1 MSIPKHYELYKEVLQ
16 VLENGDTVSNKELP
30 NAVAKRIGISDAN
43 RAVKYSSGNGY
54 VFNDRVI
61 WARTY
66 LKAAGL
72 LEIPSR
78 GFSKIT
84 EEGKKVLAENLITL
98 DNAYLSKYES
108 FRQFYKGR
116 TTNTE
121 TNSTLSSN
129 EATDETPEERI
140 NSAFSQINSAL
151 REDILVEIMNQ
162 DPAFFERLVVK
173 LLEKMGYG
181 GLLEGAGTVTT
192 FTNDGGIDGIIREDK
207 LGFSN
212 IYIQAKRF
220 ARDKTIDRPKIQ
232 TFVGAIAN
240 KAGKGLFVTTATFT
254 EGAKQCAKENHIVLI
269 DGDKLADLMI
279 EHNVGVSTLRAY
291 EVKRL
296 DSDFFA
302 E

>member
-1 MSIPKHYELYKEVLQ
+1 MSIPKHYELYQDVLR

-30 NAVAKRIGISDAN
+30 NAVANRIGISDAS
-43 RAVKYSSGNGY
+43 RAVEYSSGNGY
-54 VFNDRVI
+54 VFNDRVL

-72 LEIPSR
+72 LEIPNR

-84 EEGKKVLAENLITL
+84 EEGKRVLSENLETL
-98 DNAYLSKYES
+98 DNAYLLKYES
-108 FRQFYKGR
+108 FRQFYKGK
-116 TTNTE
+116 TVNTE
-121 TNSTLSSN
+121 IDNAISSN
-129 EATDETPEERI
+129 VTTDETPEERI

-162 DPAFFERLVVK
+162 DSTFFERLVVK

-181 GLLEGAGTVTT
+181 GLLEGAGTVTQRS
-192 FTNDGGIDGIIREDK
+192 NDGGIDGIIREDK

-212 IYIQAKRF
+212 IYIQVKRF
-220 ARDKTIDRPKIQ
+220 SRDKTIDRPKIQ

-240 KAGKGLFVTTATFT
+240 KAGKGLFVTTTTFT

-269 DGDKLADLMI
+269 DGDQLADLMI
-279 EHNVGVSTLRAY
+279 EHNVGVSTLRTY

-296 DSDFFA
+296 DSDFFT